1 MVMEVW
7 REDLSG
13 PLEMGI
19 GGVTLTWFALLLMRR
34 TPHALGVF
42 NTFSAILFRN
52 TTMIYC

>member
-13 PLEMGI
+13 PLEMGM